1 MGDLA
6 DEIARWMPK
15 TSILKAHSNSSV
27 WRAAYPAG
35 TDFPDSQA
43 LKRWIP
49 SDEQAK
55 QIWHAM
61 LVRRLSDRFSE
72 HQRRKLRSIL
82 EPMAV
87 DIGAILNAYE
97 ELETSPTG
105 ALDELERELQRNDRW
120 IFVGYDELDTL
131 GGFDW
136 EMMIRMARGLV
147 AFWSDYSRRWER
159 IRAKIFL
166 RSDLFRR
173 HAGMGTAD
181 FAKLAANRAELA
193 WSDAALFGT
202 LVKRIAN
209 TSDELAAYCRGA
221 RLKFEERDLLGLI
234 PKIKEARDALPLLER
249 LAGEFMGAERK
260 KGYVRNWVF
269 AHLRD
274 GNGQISPRSLVR
286 LLEQAAGKD
295 AANDSLRPP
304 RLIHPT
310 ALRQAL
316 DDVSENHVTQGI
328 SSEWPWLE
336 GVRTRL
342 REDQLVPWDQRR
354 ITNLLSTD
362 WDGSWGPAQASGVH
376 PPAERPAEFVDYL
389 IELGIFRRRS
399 DNRVDVSDLYLS
411 GLNLRR
417 KGGVRRRPRVAP
429 KSG

>member
-15 TSILKAHSNSSV
+15 ASILKAHSHSSV
-27 WRAAYPAG
+27 WMPAYPAG
-35 TDFPDSQA
+35 TNFPDSQA
-43 LKRWIP
+43 LKRWVS
-49 SDEQAK
+49 SDAQAK

-61 LVRRLSDRFSE
+61 LVRRLADRISE
-72 HQRRKLRSIL
+72 HQRIMLRSIL

-87 DIGAILNAYE
+87 DVGAILSAYE

-193 WSDAALFGT
+193 WSDAALLGM

-221 RLKFEERDLLGLI
+221 RLKFE
-234 PKIKEARDALPLLER
+234 
-249 LAGEFMGAERK
+249 
-260 KGYVRNWVF
+260 
-269 AHLRD
+269 
-274 GNGQISPRSLVR
+274 
-286 LLEQAAGKD
+286 
-295 AANDSLRPP
+295 
-304 RLIHPT
+304 
-310 ALRQAL
+310 
-316 DDVSENHVTQGI
+316 
-328 SSEWPWLE
+328 
-336 GVRTRL
+336 RTRPTGIDS
-342 REDQLVPWDQRR
+342 EDQ
-354 ITNLLSTD
+354 
-362 WDGSWGPAQASGVH
+362 GSS
-376 PPAERPAEFVDYL
+376 R
-389 IELGIFRRRS
+389 
-399 DNRVDVSDLYLS
+399 
-411 GLNLRR
+411 
-417 KGGVRRRPRVAP
+417 RVAP
-429 KSG
+429 PGAASPTPTPTP